1 MTESTCAPVE
11 TPATP
16 SETPRET
23 ETRRRREVRREVTWR
38 IEEKGL
44 GAVTAMVEGDDAET
58 CPPGRA
64 LAAAH
69 IACHTAL
76 VLGGM
81 WASRRPMR
89 ETEMRTFRLLAG
101 LAARAGLSDEDAV
114 CAMEAAVDE
123 LLSLVRRDAKSGPW
137 NDRTWRPV
145 VAGLEADAQSFA
157 QTAAAELCAGIARQQ
172 EFDRDQS
179 AVVRRILDGELV
191 GDELVAAAAT
201 VGLDAAEPYGVAL
214 VVHRTN
220 ATQRLDQAV
229 DMILEDVPGAID
241 LGFGDSLPIHWRV
254 LLPVQSP
261 GAWLSTRETLAEA
274 AHSCG
279 VLVIAPAAAAS
290 LADLPDVHDAT
301 VDDLADIVASCGYD
315 KGIIDPA
322 CVVPPLHRREAA
334 QLQLPTWPTAPA
346 AA

>member
-1 MTESTCAPVE
+1 MAESTCAPVE
-11 TPATP
+11 TSAKLT
-16 SETPRET
+16 EAPRET
-23 ETRRRREVRREVTWR
+23 ETRRRREVRREITWH
-38 IEEKGL
+38 IEETGL
-44 GAVTAMVEGDDAET
+44 GAVAAMVEGDDADS

-89 ETEMRTFRLLAG
+89 ETETRTFRLLAG
-101 LAARAGLSDEDAV
+101 LAARVGLSEEDMV
-114 CAMEAAVDE
+114 STMEAAMDE
-123 LLSLVRRDAKSGPW
+123 LLGLVRRDAKSGPW
-137 NDRTWRPV
+137 SERTSRPV
-145 VAGLEADAQSFA
+145 VAGLEADALAFA
-157 QTAAAELCAGIARQQ
+157 QTASAELCAGIARQQ

-229 DMILEDVPGAID
+229 DMVLDDVPGAVD

-261 GAWLSTRETLAEA
+261 AAWLSTREALAEA
-274 AHSCG
+274 AQSCA

-290 LADLPDVHDAT
+290 LADLPDLHDAT

-315 KGIIDPA
+315 KGVIDPA
-322 CVVPPLHRREAA
+322 CVVPPHQREAA
-334 QLQLPTWPTAPA
+334 QLELPTWPTAPA

>member
-1 MTESTCAPVE
+1 MA
-11 TPATP
+11 
-16 SETPRET
+16 
-23 ETRRRREVRREVTWR
+23 
-38 IEEKGL
+38 
-44 GAVTAMVEGDDAET
+44 AVVAMVEEDAAADT

-69 IACHTAL
+69 IACHAAL

-81 WASRRPMR
+81 WAYRRPMR
-89 ETEMRTFRLLAG
+89 ESETRTFRLLAG
-101 LAARAGLSDEDAV
+101 LASRAGLSEDDAV
-114 CAMEAAVDE
+114 SAMEAAMDE
-123 LLSLVRRDAKSGPW
+123 LLGLARRDAKSGPW
-137 NDRTWRPV
+137 SERTWRPV
-145 VAGLEADAQSFA
+145 VAGLEADAQAFA
-157 QTAAAELCAGIARQQ
+157 QTAAAELSAGIARQE

-179 AVVRRILDGELV
+179 AVARRILDGELV

-229 DMILEDVPGAID
+229 DMIVEDVPGAVD

-254 LLPVQSP
+254 LLPVRSP
-261 GAWLSTRETLAEA
+261 GAWLSTREALAEA

-279 VLVIAPAAAAS
+279 VLVIAPTAAAS

-301 VDDLADIVASCGYD
+301 VDDLADIVANCGYD

-322 CVVPPLHRREAA
+322 CVAPPLHRREAA
-334 QLQLPTWPTAPA
+334 QLELPAWPTAPA

>member
-1 MTESTCAPVE
+1 M
-11 TPATP
+11 
-16 SETPRET
+16 
-23 ETRRRREVRREVTWR
+23 
-38 IEEKGL
+38 EEKGL
-44 GAVTAMVEGDDAET
+44 AAVARMVEEDDAET

-81 WASRRPMR
+81 WTYRRPMR
-89 ETEMRTFRLLAG
+89 ETEARTFRLLAG
-101 LAARAGLSDEDAV
+101 LASRAGLSEDDV
-114 CAMEAAVDE
+114 LSAMEGAMDE
-123 LLSLVRRDAKSGPW
+123 LLGLARRDAKSGPW
-137 NDRTWRPV
+137 SERTWRPV
-145 VAGLEADAQSFA
+145 VAGLEADAQAFA

-172 EFDRDQS
+172 EFERDQS
-179 AVVRRILDGELV
+179 AVVRRILDGELA
-191 GDELVAAAAT
+191 GEELVAAAAT

-229 DMILEDVPGAID
+229 DLVLEDVPGAVD
-241 LGFGDSLPIHWRV
+241 LGFGDSVPIHWRV
-254 LLPVQSP
+254 LLPIQSP
-261 GAWLSTRETLAEA
+261 GAWLLTRAVLAEA

-290 LADLPDVHDAT
+290 LADLPDIHDAA

-322 CVVPPLHRREAA
+322 CVAAPSHRRETG
-334 QLQLPTWPTAPA
+334 QLELPTWPTAPA